1 MTRLALLLLVLF
13 SDGCA
18 ALRPAGYAGHPHV
31 VAWNAVLP
39 EAVREDAAFPI
50 VEERL
55 QVGRLDV
62 HLDRHRPVVPPKD
75 VLVVLVHGGG
85 GHGRLLAPIGL
96 MLARAGY
103 ESVAPDL
110 PGFGLTVVP
119 SSVPL
124 TWSLWVDVV
133 REVVRQ
139 ERVRTGR
146 RVVLCGL
153 SIGGTLA
160 WHAAAGNGDV
170 DGVMVTTLLDL
181 RDAAVR
187 AQVATSPALSR
198 ISDGLGKGGALDGW
212 WVPLSWV
219 APLDLM
225 TTDEAVLAQYRKDPF
240 VARAMPFG
248 FWRSMGRTPPA
259 VEPEVMMTPLL
270 LAHPGAD
277 AWTPTALSLPTFE
290 RFAGKK
296 TLVRLSN
303 GSHLPLEVPARD
315 ELAAAM
321 VAFLDEVGKGAEA
334 RDGAASRQGGVEG
347 APKPRVTR

>member
-1 MTRLALLLLVLF
+1 MTRLLLLLPILLV
-13 SDGCA
+13 GCVSQ
-18 ALRPAGYAGHPHV
+18 RPATYAGHAHLER
-31 VAWNAVLP
+31 WNAVLP
-39 EAVREDAAFPI
+39 VALRDDGAFPI

-62 HLDRHRPVVPPKD
+62 HLDRRHVPQPKE
-75 VLVVLVHGGG
+75 VSVVLVHGGG

-110 PGFGLTVVP
+110 PGYGLTTVP
-119 SSVPL
+119 EGLPL

-133 REVVRQ
+133 REVARR
-139 ERVRTGR
+139 ERARTGR

-160 WHAAAGNGDV
+160 WHAAAGNADV

-181 RDAAVR
+181 RDPVVR
-187 AQVATSPALSR
+187 ARVATSPALSHL
-198 ISDGLGKGGALDGW
+198 SDGLGKGGALDGW
-212 WVPLSWV
+212 WLPLSWV

-225 TTDEAVLAQYRKDPF
+225 TSDQAVLAQYRKDPF
-240 VARAMPFG
+240 VAKAMPFG
-248 FWRSMGRTPPA
+248 FWRSMGRTPPV
-259 VEPEVMMTPLL
+259 VEPEATTTPLL
-270 LAHPGAD
+270 VAHPGAD
-277 AWTPTALSLPTFE
+277 AWTPTELSLPTFE
-290 RFAGKK
+290 RFSGKK

-303 GSHLPLEVPARD
+303 GGHLPLEAPARD

-321 VAFLDEVGKGAEA
+321 VAFL
-334 RDGAASRQGGVEG
+334 EG
-347 APKPRVTR
+347 LVP